1 MAFAGVSLIV
11 GGKLCASTKS
21 AINSG
26 ADSGYHVLVV
36 EGYLRT
42 KETTPNGESIES
54 RPFIVGGRRW
64 TINYHPNGFDEDGE
78 EFISV
83 FLVLEDDTG
92 PSVEVQYAFS
102 FIDQPELRVP
112 KHIRQSQP
120 VCLGFYDSF
129 DGQFEFMKREVFE
142 RSRHLKDNSFV
153 IRCDLV
159 VLKSAADNKEQGTTA
174 LPFTELPQSDL
185 PSHLGDLLLSKEGA
199 DVTFEVDG
207 KEFGMLAARS
217 TVFKAKLFGTMN
229 VGNAT
234 SSAVK
239 IDGIKANIFKGLLT
253 FIYTDGMPEFERDN
267 EADDTEQDDHTKE
280 DDMKEDWL
288 LQLLEAAEKYGL
300 QRLKSICEEKLTEL
314 ICKDT
319 VADIIVIAERNRCRW
334 LKESCLE
341 FIKTHTNLHT
351 VFTADGLEQIIRTC
365 SPSVLK
371 ELLSKFAS

>member
-1 MAFAGVSLIV
+1 MAFAGVSLIAD
-11 GGKLCASTKS
+11 GKLCASTKS

-26 ADSGYHVLVV
+26 ADSGYHLLVV

-54 RPFIVGGRRW
+54 RPFIVRGRRW
-64 TINYHPNGFDEDGE
+64 TINYHTNGFDDDYE

-83 FLVLEDDTG
+83 SLSLVLEDDTG

-120 VCLGFYDSF
+120 VCLGFHDSL
-129 DGQFEFMKREVFE
+129 DDQFEFMK
-142 RSRHLKDNSFV
+142 
-153 IRCDLV
+153 
-159 VLKSAADNKEQGTTA
+159 KEA
-174 LPFTELPQSDL
+174 DL

-199 DVTFEVDG
+199 DVTFEVNG
-207 KEFGMLAARS
+207 KEFAAHSWMLAARS
-217 TVFKAKLFGTMN
+217 TVFKARLFGTMN
-229 VGNAT
+229 VDNAT
-234 SSAVK
+234 SSVVK
-239 IDGIKANIFKGLLT
+239 IDDIKANVFLGLLT
-253 FIYTDGMPEFERDN
+253 FIYTDGMPEFKRDN
-267 EADDTEQDDHTKE
+267 GDETDDTEQDDDTEE
-280 DDMKEDWL
+280 DDMKKDWL
-288 LQLLEAAEKYGL
+288 PQLLEAAERYGL
-300 QRLKSICEEKLTEL
+300 QSLKSVCEEKLTEL

-319 VADIIVIAERNRCRW
+319 VADIIVMAERNRCLW
-334 LKESCLE
+334 LKHSCLE
-341 FIKTHTNLHT
+341 FVKTSTNLHT